1 MNTTETSVRTRAF
14 ALLGAFAAALLAG
27 SIALVAEPGPPG
39 EDPLGRFLFAPDR
52 VMAHASEIGL
62 DDAQRGTI
70 RAEIQKA
77 QPKFLDLQFDIQA
90 EMEKMKNLVSEK
102 RVDEARVLGEL
113 DRVLALEKDI
123 KRTQIA
129 LLVRIKN
136 ALTPAQQAKLE
147 EIARNG
153 R

>member
-1 MNTTETSVRTRAF
+1 MRWIIESRSSRRILAGFGVIAF
-14 ALLGAFAAALLAG
+14 VAAAAV
-27 SIALVAEPGPPG
+27 LVAEPGPPG
-39 EDPLGRFLFAPDR
+39 DDPLGRFLFPPDR

-62 DDAQRGTI
+62 DDSQRGAI

-77 QPKFLDLQFDIQA
+77 QPRFLDLQFDIQA

-102 RVDEARVLGEL
+102 KVDESKVLGQL

-136 ALTPAQQAKLE
+136 ALTPAQQAKLD

-153 R
+153 K

>member
-1 MNTTETSVRTRAF
+1 MRRTRIFAIVLAF
-14 ALLGAFAAALLAG
+14 AASAALLGEG
-27 SIALVAEPGPPG
+27 GPGGPGGPPPG
-39 EDPLGRFLFAPDR
+39 EDPLARFLFPPDR

-62 DDAQRGTI
+62 DDAQRSAI

-90 EMEKMKNLVSEK
+90 EMEKFKNLLQEK
-102 RVDEARVLGEL
+102 KVDEAKALGQL
-113 DRVLALEKDI
+113 DRVLALEKEI
-123 KRTQIA
+123 KRTQIG

-136 ALTPAQQAKLE
+136 GLTPAQQSKLE
-147 EIARNG
+147 ELARPG

>member
-1 MNTTETSVRTRAF
+1 MKWISRRKSVLQMAAVLV
-14 ALLGAFAAALLAG
+14 ALAA
-27 SIALVAEPGPPG
+27 SVALVAEPSPG
-39 EDPLGRFLFAPDR
+39 DDPLARFLFPPDR

-90 EMEKMKNLVSEK
+90 EMEKLKNLVSEK
-102 RVDEARVLGEL
+102 RVDETRVLGEL

-129 LLVRIKN
+129 LLIRIKN

-153 R
+153 K

>member
-1 MNTTETSVRTRAF
+1 MKWIHESRSARRLLAAVGVL
-14 ALLGAFAAALLAG
+14 ALVAAAA
-27 SIALVAEPGPPG
+27 ALVAEPGPPG
-39 EDPLGRFLFAPDR
+39 DDPLGRFLFPPDR

-62 DDAQRGTI
+62 DDSQRGAI

-102 RVDEARVLGEL
+102 RVDESKVLGEL

-129 LLVRIKN
+129 LLIRIKN
-136 ALTPAQQAKLE
+136 TLTPAQQAKLE
-147 EIARNG
+147 EIGKNG
-153 R
+153 K

>member
-1 MNTTETSVRTRAF
+1 MKWNQESRSARPSLARFGVLVFLA
-14 ALLGAFAAALLAG
+14 AAALL
-27 SIALVAEPGPPG
+27 AEPGPPG
-39 EDPLGRFLFAPDR
+39 DDPFGRFLFAPDR
-52 VMAHASEIGL
+52 VMGHASEIGL
-62 DDAQRGTI
+62 DDSQRGTI

-102 RVDEARVLGEL
+102 RVDESKVLGQL

-136 ALTPAQQAKLE
+136 ALTSAQQAKLE
-147 EIARNG
+147 EIAKNG
-153 R
+153 K